1 MNSKGVFAGMKYG
14 AEAIFKSKSEGGFLI
29 NVASIAGLMPQR
41 GQALYTATKFG
52 VVGMARVA
60 ALDYAKYG
68 ITVNAICPGYTK
80 TSIFGDAP
88 EQAMDF
94 FANDCPAGR
103 MGDPMECAY
112 LALFLASDMSRYITG
127 AAIPVDGAL
136 SAGSKNVTSWKHP
149 EILTGGKLNA
159 DSTIAAIMENTDA
172 KAIVNSS
179 LSP

>member
-1 MNSKGVFAGMKYG
+1 MGIANEEVSDGMKYG

-52 VVGMARVA
+52 VVGMTRVA

-103 MGDPMECAY
+103 MAIRWNVPILHSSSQVICHGTSPE
-112 LALFLASDMSRYITG
+112 LQFLSMVHS
-127 AAIPVDGAL
+127 P
-136 SAGSKNVTSWKHP
+136 P
-149 EILTGGKLNA
+149 EA
-159 DSTIAAIMENTDA
+159 RM
-172 KAIVNSS
+172 
-179 LSP
+179 